1 MKKIKNMNSSYW
13 KRGFIGLLLFGLYLS
28 FVGCNRGDSSASV
41 NEKQDIPQSDVSEG
55 QEMTSENNSAME
67 QNLKIRLLSD
77 RIIKDSL
84 NAELFFTRGNAY
96 LQEGRP
102 EYAVGDFIK
111 AIKLDSTQSSY
122 YLAAAEIYF
131 KSQQLPPA
139 IRIMERAI
147 RNIPKESLQLH
158 LELGKYYF
166 YVGKNEEASKEIDG
180 VLAKDANIAEAYF
193 WKGMVARDE
202 GRTKG
207 AITNIKKSLQ
217 LESEAY
223 NPNMILGQI
232 LSEEGS
238 AECLKYYDKAVEI
251 DPLSIEAVYAKALFL
266 QENKREEEALKE
278 YTKIISISPQFQDAH
293 YNTGYIYFK
302 KGDYERAKKSFVAA
316 IRVSPAFAKAYY
328 MRGYCDEKLGDKKAA
343 KADYQ
348 RALNFDPELSLA
360 NEGLERVKNDT

>member
-1 MKKIKNMNSSYW
+1 MISSYW
-13 KRGFIGLLLFGLYLS
+13 QYFMTCFMSICLIFS
-28 FVGCNRGDSSASV
+28 ACNQQDTDTSVKQTEEVPDEADKIEGEKMPSA
-41 NEKQDIPQSDVSEG
+41 Q
-55 QEMTSENNSAME
+55 SAME

-84 NAELFFTRGNAY
+84 NSELYFTRGNAY
-96 LQEGRP
+96 LEEGRA

-166 YVGKNEEASKEIDG
+166 YVGKNKEATKEIDG
-180 VLAKDANIAEAYF
+180 VLAQDANIAEAYF
-193 WKGMVARDE
+193 WKGMIARDE
-202 GRTKG
+202 KKTKD
-207 AITNIKKSLQ
+207 AITNLKKSLQ
-217 LESEAY
+217 LEPDAY
-223 NPNMILGQI
+223 NPNMILAQV
-232 LSEEGS
+232 LAEQGS
-238 AECLKYYDKAVEI
+238 AECVKYYDKASEI
-251 DPLSIEAVYAKALFL
+251 DPLSIEAVYAKAIFL
-266 QENKREEEALKE
+266 QENKQEDEALKA

-293 YNTGYIYFK
+293 YNTGYIYFQ
-302 KGDYERAKKSFVAA
+302 KGDFERAKKSFLAA

-328 MRGYCDEKLGDKKAA
+328 MRGYCDEKLGNKAAA
-343 KADYQ
+343 KADYEL
-348 RALNFDPELSLA
+348 ALKFEPELKLA
-360 NEGLERVKNDT
+360 EEGLERVK